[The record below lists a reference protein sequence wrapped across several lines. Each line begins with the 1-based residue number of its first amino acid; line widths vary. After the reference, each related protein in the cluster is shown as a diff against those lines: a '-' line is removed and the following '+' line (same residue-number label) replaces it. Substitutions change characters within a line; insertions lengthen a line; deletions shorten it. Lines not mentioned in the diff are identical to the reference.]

1 VFEARIINLCD
12 RDIATIFFLGSLGT
26 RITSPPLILLPKV
39 GVDGDDDK
47 ESDGCLEWM
56 RLEREKKVLTT
67 LIREK
72 VLYEE

>member
-1 VFEARIINLCD
+1 
-12 RDIATIFFLGSLGT
+12 
-26 RITSPPLILLPKV
+26 V